1 MTRKYQLLCVCFS
14 KYKKQNC
21 TIVID
26 KQHNIRKVIHNR
38 KHVCHFVNTYP
49 NGSTPTNFSELK
61 NPYISTL

>member
-1 MTRKYQLLCVCFS
+1 MTRKYHIICVCFS

-21 TIVID
+21 TIMID

-38 KHVCHFVNTYP
+38 KHVCHFIDTLQ
-49 NGSTPTNFSELK
+49 PTNFSELK

>member
-26 KQHNIRKVIHNR
+26 KNHNIRKVIHNR
-38 KHVCHFVNTYP
+38 KHVCHFAACHFANP
-49 NGSTPTNFSELK
+49 TPTNFKEIK

>member
-1 MTRKYQLLCVCFS
+1 MTRKYQIICICFS

-21 TIVID
+21 TVMID

-38 KHVCHFVNTYP
+38 KHVCHFVNTP
-49 NGSTPTNFSELK
+49 LVNPTNFKDLK